1 MSESGETGERI
12 EKKSANPLVAL
23 TVLRPRQWT
32 KNFIAYAPLL
42 FAGRFAEPD
51 AFLAVSACTICL
63 CLVSGSVYVA
73 NDLKDREAD
82 AKHPAKRLR
91 PIASGKVSPGTATI
105 VGAAALILG
114 LVGGFLVRPS
124 VALTLI
130 LYLLLQVLYNS
141 TLKKVP
147 ILDVFSIATGF
158 VLRAVAGGA
167 AAQVELSSWFLL
179 CTTLGALFLAVE
191 KRRQEMK
198 VLKDKAGEHRA
209 VFDRYSME
217 LISRMEMVIVPSLV
231 TCYAMYSSK
240 APSGNWMML
249 TVPFVL
255 YGIFR
260 YLLLST
266 TRTVTGTP
274 EDVLLKDRPIQIS
287 IVLWILTSAGVV
299 YGFIPRAVEAI
310 INFVD
315 SYRLF

>member
-1 MSESGETGERI
+1 METPDKNI
-12 EKKSANPLVAL
+12 LTIL

-32 KNFIAYAPLL
+32 KNLIAFAPLL
-42 FAGRFAEPD
+42 FAGRFTEVD
-51 AFLAVSACTICL
+51 ALLAVTACTFCL

-73 NDLKDREAD
+73 NDLKDRQAD

-91 PIASGKVSPGTATI
+91 PIASGKVTATTATI
-105 VGAAALILG
+105 VGICALLIG
-114 LVGGFLVRPS
+114 LIGGYLVRPT

-130 LYLLLQVLYNS
+130 LYLLLQVLYNQS
-141 TLKKVP
+141 LKKIP

-198 VLKDKAGEHRA
+198 VLKEKASQHRA
-209 VFDRYSME
+209 VFDKYSFE
-217 LISRMEMVIVPSLV
+217 LISRMEAVIVPSLV

-255 YGIFR
+255 YGLFR

-266 TRTVTGTP
+266 TRNITGTP

-287 IVLWILTSAGVV
+287 IILWIITSAGVV
-299 YGFIPRAVEAI
+299 YGWIPQS
-310 INFVD
+310 INALIRFVD
-315 SYRLF
+315 SYKVF